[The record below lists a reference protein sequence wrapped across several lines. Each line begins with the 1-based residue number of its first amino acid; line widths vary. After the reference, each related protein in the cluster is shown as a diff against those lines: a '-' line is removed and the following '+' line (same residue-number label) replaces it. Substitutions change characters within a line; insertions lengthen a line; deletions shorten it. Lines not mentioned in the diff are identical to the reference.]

1 MGIFSA
7 FKSKTKS
14 IVDKVRDLTPSQAKR
29 ETDKSI
35 EWFKKQVKGALKSR
49 KKPLTPAEERRREK
63 SRLDSKMDSRMAI
76 AGNDIKSKAYM
87 TQFANT
93 GYLYFYMYDA
103 KWKNTPQLPY
113 YDFFPCTIPIEQYRD
128 GFLGLNMHYL
138 PPVLRAQLFDQ
149 LLQLK
154 RDTIDRGR
162 YDKYLSISY
171 PIIKQMGN
179 LYKPCIKRYL
189 NTQFR
194 SQFAKIPFEEWE
206 NAVFLPLQDFRG
218 ANYRTVWSDSRK
230 KVKS

>member
-7 FKSKTKS
+7 FKRKTKS
-14 IVDKVRDLTPSQAKR
+14 LVDKVKDLTSSQVKR
-29 ETDKSI
+29 ETDKSVD
-35 EWFKKQVKGALKSR
+35 WFKRQIKTAMKSR
-49 KKPLTPAEERRREK
+49 NKPKSPAEERRDEK
-63 SRLDSKMDSRMAI
+63 SRLDSKIDSRMSM
-76 AGNDIKSKAYM
+76 AGNDIKAKSYM
-87 TQFANT
+87 TAFANT
-93 GYLYFYMYDA
+93 GYLYFFMYDA

-113 YDFFPCTIPIEQYRD
+113 YDYFPCTIPIEQYKD

-138 PPVLRAQLFDQ
+138 PPILRAQLFDQ

-162 YDKYLSISY
+162 WDKYLSISY
-171 PIIKQMGN
+171 PMVKSMGN

-194 SQFAKIPFEEWE
+194 SKFAKVPFEEWE

-218 ANYRTVWSDSRK
+218 ASYNKVWSDSRK
-230 KVKS
+230 KVKG